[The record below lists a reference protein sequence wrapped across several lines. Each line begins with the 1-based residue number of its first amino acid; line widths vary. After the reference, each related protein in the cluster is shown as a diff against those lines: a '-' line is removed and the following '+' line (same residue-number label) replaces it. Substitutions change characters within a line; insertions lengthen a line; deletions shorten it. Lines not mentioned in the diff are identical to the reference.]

1 MESATL
7 AACELR
13 AQADLYSFMARVL
26 GSHPDEESMRALSEI
41 AAEMEIA
48 CPSGFSL
55 SELEREYMELFVVPG
70 PKYVAPY
77 ESVFRDRWLLPEVLK
92 RGSNPGE
99 TGQTIKG
106 LLMGES
112 TLAVRETYLQAGL
125 LPEQDLPDHVSNELR
140 FLAYLCAIEADAPAA
155 EAPTLAQTRE
165 RFRQEHVAKW
175 IGELREKVGER
186 DRLGYYRAAAEV
198 TEALLSEDG
207 DPEKPEVVPIS
218 RPMARASGCPFHHGE
233 GVRPAT

>member
-7 AACELR
+7 AAPELR
-13 AQADLYSFMARVL
+13 AQADIYNFLARVF
-26 GSHPDEESMRALSEI
+26 GSHPDEESMRALPEI
-41 AAEMEIA
+41 AAEMGIA

-55 SELEREYMELFVVPG
+55 SELDREYMDLFVIPG

-77 ESVFRDRWLLPEVLK
+77 ESVFRDQWLLPEVLK

-112 TLAVRETYLQAGL
+112 TLAVRETYLRAGL
-125 LPEQDLPDHVSNELR
+125 LPEQDLPDHIGNELR
-140 FLAYLCAIEADAPAA
+140 FLAHLCATEADAPAG
-155 EAPTLAQTRE
+155 EAHTLAQTRE

-175 IGELREKVGER
+175 IGELREKIGER

-198 TEALLSEDG
+198 TEALLYEDG
-207 DPEKPEVVPIS
+207 DPEQPQVVPLS
-218 RPMARASGCPFHHGE
+218 RPMARVNKCPFHHGE